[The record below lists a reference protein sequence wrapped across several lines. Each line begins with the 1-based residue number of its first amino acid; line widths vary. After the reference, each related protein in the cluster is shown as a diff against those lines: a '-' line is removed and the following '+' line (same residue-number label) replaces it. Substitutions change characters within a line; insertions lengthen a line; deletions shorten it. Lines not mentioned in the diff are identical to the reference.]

1 MIMARSSHHEWL
13 FAAGLLVLAAVCAA
27 SVLAAS
33 FTTQQEIAVSIDAIA
48 GGHGTPTAAGDGVVV
63 PGGRSAVSKVR
74 MRFELPPPEK
84 NADGQ
89 RWVVMFS
96 RDIVEDIAIGN
107 AQWRS
112 ATRHFFAPDTD
123 EGAIPSVFAFALP
136 EQWHGPVTLDL
147 QVRSGVGNVL
157 RPRVMSEISANR
169 IEQRTIGLAMSVY
182 ASLFMLALVMLALFY
197 AAHDRVFLAYFGF
210 ALSALLMVAAH
221 NGHLYLMP
229 GFHLLASWRE
239 QGIAALTMLFSAA
252 GLQILA
258 LYAGLR
264 SASPRLSRFVTA
276 ACTCLLTI
284 AGLAL
289 LGLESLRGP
298 LQGIAMLGW
307 LAASFGC
314 IAISM
319 DAMRRRVPM
328 AFPIAVCCALTGV
341 AAIVAE
347 LLSRGYVPDLW
358 WTRRGYQVALVASAA
373 MLAIGLAARVSD
385 YRSQRDR
392 AKLAHEDSDR
402 RAAREAARA
411 ALSEG
416 LQGQLK
422 LLAAGDLEWTAYRRV
437 LDQLQ
442 RMLELDA
449 GAVVIFGPDNHT
461 LLVAEPNERK
471 PEFARI
477 IAQRQSVLKGLARTR
492 APMQVTLD
500 DPGAPAMGRTVPAI
514 VPLPLRS
521 PSWGVMILERS
532 RGEGFTTDELA
543 LASEFGR
550 LAVQAIDEA
559 NAAIRLRRSAEMDA
573 LTGALNRRTLDQWLS
588 RAFADSHRTNKDLS
602 VLFVDLDNFKSI
614 NDTHGHAAGDH
625 CLRRVSGAL
634 SGVIG
639 MHDLLGRYGGEE
651 FLVASTDAT
660 SDAARQLGE
669 RIRAAVEDLPV
680 EWNGHALTLTAS
692 VGVASRWP
700 HENMP
705 NETIERADKALYAA
719 KRGGRNR
726 VSVAPAV
733 FV

>member
-1 MIMARSSHHEWL
+1 MIARSTHHEWM

-33 FTTQQEIAVSIDAIA
+33 FTTHQEVSVQVVPMSGDAMA
-48 GGHGTPTAAGDGVVV
+48 TPEGDGVDI
-63 PGGRSAVSKVR
+63 PASHGALSEAR
-74 MRFELPPPEK
+74 MRFELSRHDP
-84 NADGQ
+84 GQ

-96 RDIVEDIAIGN
+96 RDIVEEISVGN

-112 ATRHFFAPDTD
+112 PTRRFFAPEEN
-123 EGAIPSVFAFALP
+123 EGAIPSVFVFPLP
-136 EQWHGPVTLDL
+136 EEWQGPVALDL
-147 QVRSGVGNVL
+147 RVRSGVGNVL
-157 RPRVMSEISANR
+157 RPRVMSETAARR
-169 IEQRTIGLAMSVY
+169 IEQRTIGLAMSIY

-197 AAHDRVFLAYFGF
+197 AAHDRAFLAYFGF
-210 ALSALLMVAAH
+210 ALSGLLMIAAL
-221 NGHLYLMP
+221 NGHLYLLP

-252 GLQILA
+252 TLQILT
-258 LYAGLR
+258 LYGGLR
-264 SASPRLSRFVTA
+264 SASPRAGKVVTI
-276 ACTCLLTI
+276 ACTALLAI
-284 AGLAL
+284 AGVAL
-289 LGLESLRGP
+289 LGLESLRGA
-298 LQGIAMLGW
+298 LQTLSMVGW
-307 LAASFGC
+307 LGASFGC
-314 IAISM
+314 MAISV
-319 DAMRRRVPM
+319 DAARRGVPM
-328 AFPIAVCCALTGV
+328 AWPIALCCTLTGL
-341 AAIVAE
+341 AAILAE
-347 LLSRGYVPDLW
+347 LMSRGYIDDLW

-373 MLAIGLAARVSD
+373 MLAIGLAARVGD

-402 RAAREAARA
+402 RAAREAARL

-416 LQGQLK
+416 LQSQLK
-422 LLAAGDLEWTAYRRV
+422 SLAIGDLEWTAYRRV

-442 RMLELDA
+442 RILDLDA
-449 GAVVIFGPDNHT
+449 AAVAVFGADNHS
-461 LLVAEPNERK
+461 LLVAEPTERK
-471 PEFARI
+471 PQFARTV
-477 IAQRQSVLKGLARTR
+477 AQRQSVLKGLARTR
-492 APMQVTLD
+492 APLQVTLD
-500 DPGAPAMGRTVPAI
+500 EPGTPATGAAVPAI

-521 PSWGVMILERS
+521 PAWGVMILERA
-532 RGEGFTTDELA
+532 RGEGFTTDELT

-559 NAAIRLRRSAEMDA
+559 QAAIRLRRSAEMDA
-573 LTGALNRRTLDQWLS
+573 LTGALNRRTLDQWLA
-588 RAFADSHRTNKDLS
+588 RNFTEAHRNNRDLS

-614 NDTHGHAAGDH
+614 NDTYGHAAGDH

-639 MHDLLGRYGGEE
+639 GNELLGRYGGEE
-651 FLVASTDAT
+651 FLIVSMESTADM
-660 SDAARQLGE
+660 ARQLGE

-680 EWNGHALTLTAS
+680 EWNGHGLKLTAS

-700 HENMP
+700 HESTP
-705 NETIERADKALYAA
+705 NETIERADRALYAA

>member
-1 MIMARSSHHEWL
+1 MIARSSHHEWL

-33 FTTQQEIAVSIDAIA
+33 FATREDVAVQVASVAGPALPTETADGIDIPGGATTQSKARLRFDL
-48 GGHGTPTAAGDGVVV
+48 PPRNGDG
-63 PGGRSAVSKVR
+63 R
-74 MRFELPPPEK
+74 
-84 NADGQ
+84 
-89 RWVVMFS
+89 RWVVMFN
-96 RDIVEDIAIGN
+96 RDIVEEIALGN

-112 ATRHFFAPDTD
+112 PTRRFFEPQAD
-123 EGAIPSVFAFALP
+123 EGAIPSVFVFPLP
-136 EQWHGPVTLDL
+136 EDWQGPVTLDL
-147 QVRSGVGNVL
+147 EVRSGVGNVL
-157 RPRVMSEISANR
+157 RPRVMNQTSATR
-169 IEQRTIGLAMSVY
+169 IEQRTIGLAMAVY
-182 ASLFMLALVMLALFY
+182 AGLFMLALVMLALFY
-197 AAHDRVFLAYFGF
+197 AAHDRAFLAYFGF
-210 ALSALLMVAAH
+210 ALSALLMVAAL

-229 GFHLLASWRE
+229 GFRLLAPWRE

-252 GLQILA
+252 ALQILA

-264 SASPRLSRFVTA
+264 SASPRGAKAVTA
-276 ACTCLLTI
+276 ACACLLTI
-284 AGLAL
+284 AALAL

-298 LQGIAMLGW
+298 LQGLSLFGW

-314 IAISM
+314 AAISI

-328 AFPIAVCCALTGV
+328 ALPIAFCCVLTGL

-347 LLSRGYVPDLW
+347 LMSRGYADDLW

-373 MLAIGLAARVSD
+373 MLAIGLAARIGD

-402 RAAREAARA
+402 RATREAARL

-416 LQGQLK
+416 LQAQLK
-422 LLAAGDLEWTAYRRV
+422 SLAVGDLEWTAYRRV

-442 RMLELDA
+442 RMLNLDA
-449 GAVVIFGPDNHT
+449 AAVAVFGADNHS
-461 LLVAEPNERK
+461 LLVAEPSERK
-471 PEFARI
+471 PQFARTV
-477 IAQRQSVLKGLARTR
+477 ALRQSVLKGLARTR
-492 APMQVTLD
+492 SPLQVTLD
-500 DPGAPAMGRTVPAI
+500 EPGTPATGLAVPAI

-521 PSWGVMILERS
+521 PAWGVMILERN
-532 RGEGFTTDELA
+532 RGEGFTTDELT

-550 LAVQAIDEA
+550 MAVQAIDDA
-559 NAAIRLRRSAEMDA
+559 QAAIRLRRSAEMDA

-588 RAFADSHRTNKDLS
+588 RSFGEAHRNGKDLS

-639 MHDLLGRYGGEE
+639 GGDLLGRYGGEE
-651 FLVASTDAT
+651 FLVASVDAT

-680 EWNGHALTLTAS
+680 EWNGHGLKLTAS

-700 HENMP
+700 HENTP